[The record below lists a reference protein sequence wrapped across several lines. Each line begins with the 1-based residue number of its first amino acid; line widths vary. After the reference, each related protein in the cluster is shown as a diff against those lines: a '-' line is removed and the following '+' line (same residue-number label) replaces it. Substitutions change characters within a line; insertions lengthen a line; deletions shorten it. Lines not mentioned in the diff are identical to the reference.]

1 MPKCLECGN
10 TERFITA
17 YVEFQV
23 DIYQG
28 EKCID
33 NYAGD
38 RERIDETYAPEC
50 MICNSTNI
58 EGEV

>member
-1 MPKCLECGN
+1 MPKCRDCGN
-10 TERFITA
+10 TSEFITA

-23 DIYQG
+23 DIY
-28 EKCID
+28 EDDKCID

-38 RERIDETYAPEC
+38 RERIDETYPPEC
-50 MICNSTNI
+50 AECNSTNI